1 MTPPTV
7 ECAAYSGVAKSIE
20 SLEDFQKRQ
29 EGTDGVNQRI
39 FDRLD
44 KINAKLSWMLG
55 AAFGIGFVVGILADK
70 IKLH

>member
-1 MTPPTV
+1 MTPPIA
-7 ECAAYSGVAKSIE
+7 ECPAHSGLTKSID

-55 AAFGIGFVVGILADK
+55 GAFGIGFMVGILADK